1 MKIAVVGAG
10 YVGLVTAVCL
20 ADRGHEVVI
29 AEQNDERRGTI
40 SSGKAPFFEP
50 LLDDLLIASMKSRKL
65 TLVPEIAQ
73 AVTGAELS
81 FIAVGTPFNGESID
95 LSHVSKAASQIGKA
109 LKGSSQYHVVAVKS
123 TVVPGTTDT
132 TVREEVERQSGL
144 MLGEFGLCMNPEFLR
159 EGSAIE
165 DFRNPDRIVIGSADA
180 RSASV
185 LNELYSGFGCP
196 ILHTNLRNAEL
207 TKYCSNSLL
216 ALLVS
221 FSNELATL
229 CEKFPD
235 VDIDVVM
242 DGTHLD
248 KRLSPLVDGK
258 LVRPQILSYLRAGCG
273 FGGSCLPKDVMALRR
288 FAQSQG
294 VDTPLLDAIMAVNN
308 ERAEQLMQMLE
319 TVLGDLRTREVAVLG
334 LSFKPNTDDIR
345 ESPALRLISSLLT
358 KGCRVRSYDPMVSAS
373 SLPPEFSRVVP
384 AENAYDAS
392 ENADALIIATAW
404 EEFAALDWDRLTANM
419 RKAVVLDGRRLL
431 VKKSLPPQVV
441 YLPIGSHHSKVR

>member
-20 ADRGHEVVI
+20 ADRGHEVVV
-29 AEQNDERRGTI
+29 AEQNDERRNTI
-40 SSGKAPFFEP
+40 ASGKAPFFEP
-50 LLDDLLIASMKSRKL
+50 LLDELLIETMKSKKL
-65 TLVPEIAQ
+65 SLVPDIAQ
-73 AVTGAELS
+73 AVSGAELS

-95 LSHVSKAASQIGKA
+95 LSQVSKAASEIGKA
-109 LKGSSQYHVVAVKS
+109 LKGSPHYHVVAVKS

-132 TVREEVERQSGL
+132 LVREAVERQSRL
-144 MLGEFGLCMNPEFLR
+144 TLGEFGLCMNPEFLR

-165 DFRNPDRIVIGSADA
+165 DFRNPDRIVIGSADE

-185 LNELYSGFGCP
+185 LHNLYSGFGCP

-235 VDIDVVM
+235 IDIDVVM
-242 DGTHLD
+242 DGAHLD
-248 KRLSPLVDGK
+248 RRLSPVIDGK
-258 LVRPQILSYLRAGCG
+258 LIRPQILSYLRAGCG

-294 VDTPLLDAIMAVNN
+294 VDTPVLDAVMTVNN

-319 TVLGDLRTREVAVLG
+319 MVLGDLRTREVAVLG
-334 LSFKPNTDDIR
+334 LSFKPNTDDVR
-345 ESPALRLISSLLT
+345 ESPALRLISTLLS

-373 SLPPEFSRVVP
+373 SLPQEFSRVVP
-384 AENAYDAS
+384 AESAYAAS

-404 EEFAALDWDRLTANM
+404 EEFASLDWERLTANM
-419 RKAVVLDGRRLL
+419 HKAIILDGRRLL
-431 VKKSLPPQVV
+431 AKKQLPPRVV
-441 YLPIGSHHSKVR
+441 YLPIGSNHSKVR